1 MNTVNDIRP
10 VKDKLRLL
18 SRQYRLS
25 LSKEEKAR
33 IDRKIANKFLNMWQ
47 YRESELILTYVSTE
61 IEVDTRYIIETALKD
76 GKRVAV
82 PKCIE
87 GTRNMD
93 FYLIDGF
100 SCLEK
105 GMFSVLEPLESCRR
119 LHDFTDKQAVCIVP
133 ALMFD
138 LAGYRLGYGKG
149 YYDRFLAKFSG
160 KTLGLCYNECVKEGL
175 PHGKYDRRV
184 EKIVTQSR
192 VIITNKPKGG
202 RNR

>member
-1 MNTVNDIRP
+1 MNTANDIRP
-10 VKDKLRLL
+10 VKDKLRRL
-18 SRQYRLS
+18 SKDYRLS

-33 IDRKIANKFLNMWQ
+33 IDRKIENKFLNMWQ
-47 YRESELILTYVSTE
+47 YRDAECILLYVSTD

-82 PKCIE
+82 PKCVE
-87 GTRNMD
+87 GTRNME

-100 SCLEK
+100 SCLES
-105 GMFSVLEPLESCRR
+105 GMFSVLEPLAEKCER
-119 LHDFTDKQAVCIVP
+119 LEDFTGAVCIVP

-138 LAGYRLGYGKG
+138 LSGYRLGFGKG

-160 KTLGLCYNECVKEGL
+160 KTLGLCYNECVKESL

-184 EKIVTQSR
+184 EKIVTQSK
-192 VIITNKPKGG
+192 VIITNEPKGG
-202 RNR
+202 RN

>member
-138 LAGYRLGYGKG
+138 LAGYRLGYG
-149 YYDRFLAKFSG
+149 
-160 KTLGLCYNECVKEGL
+160 YNECVKEGL

-184 EKIVTQSR
+184 EKIVTHSR